1 MLENIAIIIAV
12 IFCEIYLY
20 LVIRALFSS
29 RSQGHQFSHLKNLD
43 SAIASYSKLIQK
55 NPRDTKSYLA
65 RSSAYIQQER
75 LTEALADC
83 DMVTLLEPDNPYAFL
98 NRGAIYGLHNEHEKC
113 IDETTRCLE
122 LKPDTLDALI
132 NRAHTYARL
141 GNIDAALSDF
151 ARIIELAPR
160 NPEHYFERGNCFL
173 NLHKYPEAIA
183 DYTHALKQRDKTW
196 EYYYRWDCH
205 QKRGIAHTKLG
216 QLKQARVDFD
226 LALKHCLFH
235 EAIRLDPH
243 DLDNYILRGTL
254 YYCAE
259 QYQNALLDFLKIQEH
274 AALTPD
280 QQVLLGFCYLKL
292 GEVQQAKTIFRQA
305 EEVNVYSAAINQNP
319 GDPENYLG
327 RGVLRFYLE
336 EYQLAIED
344 LTHALKLG
352 EQFAELLAARGSAY
366 EKLGQY
372 ELAQQDLEMAIS
384 NTPDCPTAYF
394 YLAWMLATCPEPQ
407 YRNGPRALEL
417 AQRNLELLPEIN
429 WNSLSVLAAAF
440 AESGDFESAI
450 KWITQA
456 MKLAQN
462 EDKTD
467 CEKQLQCYE
476 RNQAY
481 TDLDP

>member
-1 MLENIAIIIAV
+1 MLENIAYIVAAV
-12 IFCEIYLY
+12 FCELY
-20 LVIRALFSS
+20 LILMIRGLFSS

-75 LTEALADC
+75 LTEALSDC

-98 NRGAIYGLHNEHEKC
+98 NRGAIYGLQNEHEKC

-132 NRAHTYARL
+132 NRAHTYARI

-216 QLKQARVDFD
+216 ELKQAREDFD

-259 QYQNALLDFLKIQEH
+259 QYQNALRDFLYFQEH
-274 AALTPD
+274 KPLSPE
-280 QQVLLGFCYLKL
+280 QQAILGVCYLKQ
-292 GEVQQAKTIFRQA
+292 GEVQQAKNFFRQA
-305 EEVNVYSAAINQNP
+305 LERNAYSADIDQTP
-319 GDPENYLG
+319 GDPGNYLD
-327 RGVLRFYLE
+327 RGIIQYQLQ
-336 EYQLAIED
+336 EYQSAID
-344 LTHALKLG
+344 DFNHALKLG
-352 EQFAELLAARGSAY
+352 EKSEELLAARGSAY
-366 EKLGQY
+366 LKLGKYDLAKQDY
-372 ELAQQDLEMAIS
+372 E
-384 NTPDCPTAYF
+384 TALSRAPECSTTYCC
-394 YLAWMLATCPEPQ
+394 LAWMLATCPEPQ
-407 YRNGPRALEL
+407 YRNGPRALGL
-417 AQRNLELLPEIN
+417 AHRNLELLPEIN
-429 WNSLSVLAAAF
+429 WNSLSVLAAAS
-440 AESGDFESAI
+440 AESGDFEGAI

-481 TDLDP
+481 TDLTP

>member
-12 IFCEIYLY
+12 IFCEIYLF

-29 RSQGHQFSHLKNLD
+29 RSQGHQFSQFKNLD
-43 SAIASYSKLIQK
+43 TAIARFSKTIRK
-55 NPRDTKSYLA
+55 NPRDIKSYLA

-98 NRGAIYGLHNEHEKC
+98 NRGAIYGLQNEHEKC

-173 NLHKYPEAIA
+173 HLQKYPEAIA
-183 DYTHALKQRDKTW
+183 DYTHALQQRDKTW
-196 EYYYRWDCH
+196 EYYYRWNCYMN
-205 QKRGIAHTKLG
+205 RGFAHTKLG
-216 QLKQARVDFD
+216 QLKQAREDFD
-226 LALKHCLFH
+226 LALKHSLFH
-235 EAIRLDPH
+235 EAIRLDPE
-243 DLDNYILRGTL
+243 DLDNYLQRGNL

-259 QYQNALLDFLKIQEH
+259 QYQNALRDFLYFQEH
-274 AALTPD
+274 KPLHPEQLAI
-280 QQVLLGFCYLKL
+280 LGFCYLKL
-292 GEVQQAKTIFRQA
+292 GEVQQAKTILRQA
-305 EEVNVYSAAINQNP
+305 EERNVYSAAINQSP
-319 GDPENYLG
+319 GDPDNYLN
-327 RGVLRFYLE
+327 RGVLRFNLE
-336 EYQLAIED
+336 EYQSTIED

-352 EQFAELLAARGSAY
+352 EKSAELLPARGFAY
-366 EKLGQY
+366 AKLGQY
-372 ELAQQDLEMAIS
+372 ELAQQDFETAIS
-384 NTPDCPTAYF
+384 NNPDSPTAY
-394 YLAWMLATCPEPQ
+394 YCLAWMLATCPEPR

-417 AQRNLELLPEIN
+417 AHRNLELLPEIN
-429 WNSLSVLAAAF
+429 WNALSLLAAAS
-440 AESGDFESAI
+440 AESGNFEDAI

-456 MKLAQN
+456 MELAQN
-462 EDKTD
+462 EDQTD
-467 CEKQLQCYE
+467 CEKQLHCYE
-476 RNQAY
+476 RYEAY
-481 TDLDP
+481 TDLDS

>member
-1 MLENIAIIIAV
+1 MLENIAIITAV
-12 IFCEIYLY
+12 IFCEIYLF

-29 RSQGHQFSHLKNLD
+29 RSQGHQFSQFKDLD
-43 SAIASYSKLIQK
+43 TAIARFSKTIQK
-55 NPRDTKSYLA
+55 NPRDIKAYLA
-65 RSSAYIQQER
+65 RSSALMQQGR

-98 NRGAIYGLHNEHEKC
+98 NRGAIYGLQNEHEKC

-160 NPEHYFERGNCFL
+160 KPDHYFERGNCFL
-173 NLHKYPEAIA
+173 HLQKYPEAIA

-196 EYYYRWDCH
+196 EYYYRWNCYMN
-205 QKRGIAHTKLG
+205 RGFAHTKLG
-216 QLKQARVDFD
+216 LLKQAREDFD

-235 EAIRLDPH
+235 EAIRLDPA
-243 DLDNYILRGTL
+243 DLDNYLQRGNL
-254 YYCAE
+254 YYGAE
-259 QYQNALLDFLKIQEH
+259 QYQNALQDFLKIQEH

-280 QQVLLGFCYLKL
+280 HQVLLGFCYLKL
-292 GEVQQAKTIFRQA
+292 GEVQQAKTILRQA
-305 EEVNVYSAAINQNP
+305 EERNVYSAAINQNP
-319 GDPENYLG
+319 GDPENYLN
-327 RGVLRFYLE
+327 RGVLRLYLE

-352 EQFAELLAARGSAY
+352 EQSAELLAARGSAY
-366 EKLGQY
+366 AKRGQY

-394 YLAWMLATCPEPQ
+394 YLAWLLATCPDPR
-407 YRNGPRALEL
+407 YRNGSRALEL
-417 AQRNLELLPEIN
+417 AHRNLELLPETN
-429 WNSLSVLAAAF
+429 WNALSLLAAAS
-440 AESGDFESAI
+440 AETGNFEAAI

-456 MKLAQN
+456 MELAQN
-462 EDKTD
+462 EDQTD
-467 CEKQLQCYE
+467 CEKQLHCYE
-476 RNQAY
+476 RHEAY
-481 TDLDP
+481 TDLDS

>member
-1 MLENIAIIIAV
+1 MLENIAYIVAAV
-12 IFCEIYLY
+12 FCEIYLI
-20 LVIRALFSS
+20 LMIRGLFSS
-29 RSQGHQFSHLKNLD
+29 RSQGPHFSHLKNLD

-75 LTEALADC
+75 LTEALSDC

-98 NRGAIYGLHNEHEKC
+98 NRGAIYGLQNEHEKC

-141 GNIDAALSDF
+141 GNIDAAQSDF
-151 ARIIELAPR
+151 ARIIELAPH

-216 QLKQARVDFD
+216 QLKQAREDFD

-259 QYQNALLDFLKIQEH
+259 QYQNALLDFLQIQKQTT
-274 AALTPD
+274 LTPD
-280 QQVLLGFCYLKL
+280 QQAILGFCYLKL
-292 GEVQQAKTIFRQA
+292 GEVQQAKAIFRQA
-305 EEVNVYSAAINQNP
+305 LESNVYNADIDQNP
-319 GDPENYLG
+319 GDPGNYLD
-327 RGVLRFYLE
+327 RGILRFELQE
-336 EYQLAIED
+336 FQTAID
-344 LTHALKLG
+344 DFNHALKLG
-352 EQFAELLAARGSAY
+352 EQSEELLAARGSAY
-366 EKLGQY
+366 LKLGKYDLAKQDY
-372 ELAQQDLEMAIS
+372 ETALSRA
-384 NTPDCPTAYF
+384 PDCPTTYF
-394 YLAWMLATCPEPQ
+394 CLAWMLATCPEPQ

-429 WNSLSVLAAAF
+429 WNSLSVLAAAS
-440 AESGDFESAI
+440 AESGDFEEAI

-481 TDLDP
+481 TDLHP